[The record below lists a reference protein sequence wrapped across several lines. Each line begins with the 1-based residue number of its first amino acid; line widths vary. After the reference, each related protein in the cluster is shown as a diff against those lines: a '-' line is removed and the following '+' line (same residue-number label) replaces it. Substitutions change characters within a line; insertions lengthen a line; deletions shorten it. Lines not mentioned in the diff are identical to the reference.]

1 MWRIGGG
8 KKKKKERSPAAFM
21 CSRDTWALDMCI
33 LITLSE
39 LVFSLLG
46 PSCVTAAVTL
56 TTVRPLASQ
65 GAHLRIFFK
74 KCCAWGRKV
83 EVWENKINIV
93 RFLHQALNVKKN
105 KPRDIFFPHQKEY
118 CLPFKP
124 GSIFRVK
131 VVGEQWEQLC
141 LKAAEVSV
149 SILRTRRR
157 KCSAVCCVCVRECVC
172 VSPFFVSLSLSPH
185 Y

>member
-1 MWRIGGG
+1 MKNWGE
-8 KKKKKERSPAAFM
+8 KKKKKIPCGIHVQSGHLSSWYVYFDNTEWTRVLSVGAILCYSCGNLDNSETTGKSA
-21 CSRDTWALDMCI
+21 CSR
-33 LITLSE
+33 
-39 LVFSLLG
+39 
-46 PSCVTAAVTL
+46 
-56 TTVRPLASQ
+56 Q
-65 GAHLRIFFK
+65 GAHLRIFLK

-93 RFLHQALNVKKN
+93 RFLHQALNVKKT

-157 KCSAVCCVCVRECVC
+157 KCSGDGARK
-172 VSPFFVSLSLSPH
+172 SIRLF
-185 Y
+185 

>member
-1 MWRIGGG
+1 MWRIGGR
-8 KKKKKERSPAAFM
+8 KKKKKRSPAAFM

-65 GAHLRIFFK
+65 RAVVRVHTCVFFL

-157 KCSAVCCVCVRECVC
+157 KCSGDGARE
-172 VSPFFVSLSLSPH
+172 SIRLF
-185 Y
+185 